1 MNINW
6 KTRVK
11 SKAFWAAIV
20 PAALLLVQQA
30 CAVFGVTLD
39 LSTLQEQLL
48 GIVDTVFVVLMAVGI
63 VVDHNTKG
71 LSDSIRSLT
80 YDEPWDDFADAK
92 KGE

>member
-11 SKAFWAAIV
+11 SKAFWVAIV

-30 CAVFGVTLD
+30 CAVFGVTID
-39 LSTLQEQLL
+39 LGTLQEQLL
-48 GIVDTVFVVLMAVGI
+48 GIVDTVFVLLMAVGI

-71 LSDSIRSLT
+71 LSDSIRALT
-80 YDEPWDDFADAK
+80 YDEPWDDFAKRAK
-92 KGE
+92 ED

>member
-11 SKAFWAAIV
+11 SKAFWVAIV
-20 PAALLLVQQA
+20 PAVLLLIQQV

-48 GIVDTVFVVLMAVGI
+48 GIVDTVFVLLMA
-63 VVDHNTKG
+63 VDHNTKG
-71 LSDSIRSLT
+71 LSDSIRALT

-92 KGE
+92 GGE